1 MLDKPSANTYLK
13 PKKAAQVFSGDNGEN
28 ALNNWKSKMTERKN
42 IQNHLASMVI
52 FLYYFWLNRI

>member
-13 PKKAAQVFSGDNGEN
+13 PKKATHVFSGDNGEN

-42 IQNHLASMVI
+42 IQNHLASIAI
-52 FLYYFWLNRI
+52 FCVSF